1 MNISR
6 ITSIELQKELQKT
19 FDEFKKEMPKQKT
32 WWLKQTYQVCEIGI
46 DGCNDQLE
54 KINEHYYD
62 GMEVEKLHENER
74 KNIILK
80 SFWEKE
86 KELIREEIFKR
97 AV

>member
-6 ITSIELQKELQKT
+6 ITSIELRKELQKT

-32 WWLKQTYQVCEIGI
+32 WWLKQQYEVCIVGI
-46 DGCNDQLE
+46 DSCNDELGKISGDYYDCMELE
-54 KINEHYYD
+54 KLR
-62 GMEVEKLHENER
+62 EKEC